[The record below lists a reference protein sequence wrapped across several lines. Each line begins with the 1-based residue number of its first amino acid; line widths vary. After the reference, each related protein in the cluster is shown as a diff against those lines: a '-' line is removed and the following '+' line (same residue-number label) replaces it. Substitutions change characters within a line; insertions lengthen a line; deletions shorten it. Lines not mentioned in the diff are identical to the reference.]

1 MTSAEPTQPGTG
13 AGGDPFRLDGRVAL
27 VTGAA
32 RGIGAQIA
40 ATLAAR
46 GATVARADI
55 TAAAEWSDATEPG
68 ATEPGGAG
76 PAGGGSRHR
85 VDVTSSTSCAELV
98 AAVLNRHGR
107 LDLLVNNAGVVRRGP
122 AATMSEEDFTTV
134 LDVNLTG
141 TFRMCQAA
149 YPALRDAAGSVVNI
163 GSTNGHIAVL
173 NTLGYCVSKAG
184 VMHLARVLALEWAP
198 DQIRVNAVGPTIVPT
213 DMTTDLRGDA
223 NYLAEKL
230 ATIPL
235 GRMAQPQDVA
245 NAVAYLLSDAANMIT
260 GQTVFV
266 DGGVTIH

>member
-1 MTSAEPTQPGTG
+1 MSISND
-13 AGGDPFRLDGRVAL
+13 DPNRFDGRVAL

-32 RGIGAQIA
+32 RGIGATIA

-46 GATVARADI
+46 GATVAHADLVD
-55 TAAAEWSDATEPG
+55 T
-68 ATEPGGAG
+68 
-76 PAGGGSRHR
+76 PAPDDPHSRHR
-85 VDVTSSTSCAELV
+85 VDVRSGRSCADLV
-98 AAVLNRHGR
+98 AAVVDRHGR

-122 AATMSEEDFTTV
+122 AATMTEQDFITV

-149 YPALRDAAGSVVNI
+149 YPALRASHGSVVNI

-173 NTLGYCVSKAG
+173 DTVGYCVSKAG
-184 VMHLARVLALEWAP
+184 VLHLSRVLALEWAP
-198 DQIRVNAVGPTIVPT
+198 DRIRVNAVGPTIVPT
-213 DMTTDLRGDA
+213 AMTADVRGDA
-223 NYLAEKL
+223 GYLADKL

-235 GRMAQPQDVA
+235 GRMAEPADVA
-245 NAVAYLLSDAANMIT
+245 NAVAYLLSDAAAMVT